1 MLVLGLNYGDHD
13 PSAGLVEDGR
23 VLVAVEHERV
33 SRTKRAKFQLPAES
47 ILACLLATG
56 RTPAD
61 VDVIA
66 TGWNDDTVAGLE
78 KSDVRYRLDNVLPG
92 AFSRL
97 PRLPPVVGV
106 QHHLSHAASAFW
118 CAGFEECAVLVADG
132 EGDDEATTLWRG
144 TRTGGLQQLASFP
157 PSISLGHFYKS
168 ATKYSGLEMDGGNH
182 EGKLMGLAAYG
193 RPTEPMP
200 LGVGPRGPV
209 LVEDIVPPTG
219 GRIRESL
226 RDQMHEWWRRN
237 TYPYAA
243 GDGREIMAYANFAAS
258 VQQALERAMIYLAG
272 WLRAETGS
280 TALAV
285 AGGVGQNCAANGVLA
300 ATGLFDRVYV
310 QPACHDAGVSLGAA
324 LQVSHQREPG
334 LDLLRTAAMPHAY
347 WGLRYP
353 PEECQA
359 ALDNAGLKYRH
370 LPEGELVQT
379 VARLI
384 AGDAVV
390 GWFHGAAEIG
400 PRALG
405 ARSILADPRTRR
417 NVVRVND
424 LKSREV
430 WRPLAPSVLEDHFEQ
445 YFTGPVRSPFMNVAC
460 RVSEVGRRRVPAI
473 VHVDGTARPQAVS
486 RRDAPRYWALI
497 DAFRA
502 VTGVPVLLNTSFNL
516 RGEPIVHTPRN
527 AVRDFLFSSLDA
539 LVLEDFLVTRDMQ
552 S

>member
-13 PSAGLVEDGR
+13 PSAVLVEDGR
-23 VLVAVEHERV
+23 LLVAVEHERV

-47 ILACLLATG
+47 VLACLQTTG
-56 RTPAD
+56 RTPED

-66 TGWNDDTVAGLE
+66 VGWNDDTLDGLAR
-78 KSDVRYRLDNVLPG
+78 SDVRYRIDNVLPSG
-92 AFSRL
+92 FSRL
-97 PRLPPVVGV
+97 PELPPLVGV
-106 QHHLSHAASAFW
+106 QHHLAHAASAFW
-118 CAGFEECAVLVADG
+118 CSGYDECAVLVADG

-144 TRTGGLQQLASFP
+144 GPGGLEQLASFP
-157 PSISLGHFYKS
+157 PSVSLGHFYKS

-200 LGVGPRGPV
+200 LQVDGNGPV
-209 LVEDIVPPTG
+209 LVDIVTPTG
-219 GRIRESL
+219 SRIRESL
-226 RDQMHEWWRRN
+226 RDQMHEYWQRN
-237 TYPYAA
+237 TYPYAL

-258 VQQALERAMIYLAG
+258 VQQALERSMIHLAER
-272 WLRAETGS
+272 LRAATGS

-300 ATGLFDRVYV
+300 AAGLFERMYV

-324 LQVSHQREPG
+324 LHVSHQRNRE
-334 LDLLRTAAMPHAY
+334 LDLLRTARMPHAY

-353 PEECQA
+353 PEDCQA

-370 LPEGELVQT
+370 LPEDELVQT

-384 AGDAVV
+384 ADDHVV
-390 GWFHGAAEIG
+390 GWFHGSAEIG

-405 ARSILADPRTRR
+405 ARSILADPRKRR
-417 NVVRVND
+417 NVIRVND

-430 WRPLAPSVLEDHFEQ
+430 WRPLAPSVLEEHFDQ

-460 RVSEVGRRRVPAI
+460 QVAGAARTHVPAI
-473 VHVDGTARPQAVS
+473 VHVDGTARPQVVS
-486 RRDAPRYWALI
+486 REHAPRYWMLI
-497 DAFRA
+497 DAFRGI
-502 VTGVPVLLNTSFNL
+502 TGTPVLLNTSFNL

-527 AVRDFLFSSLDA
+527 AVRDFQFSSLDV